1 MSSKKKKIDRDISH
15 SSRVGIVFSIDQK
28 RKGGQLIHNQLY
40 FRTCYTR
47 IPNWNRFSIATGSYK
62 IVCFYQ
68 FVSSPMFYAFTC
80 IGLLFKALQQRYK
93 RYYTTHV
100 LENINNK
107 QYELEEQKRMFSNLD
122 PSLSSCASLVS
133 QATHTFINPYNC
145 ALQTC
150 IS

>member
-1 MSSKKKKIDRDISH
+1 MQQLYNQTLMSSKKRKLIGISVIAVQQEL
-15 SSRVGIVFSIDQK
+15 SFQQI
-28 RKGGQLIHNQLY
+28 RKGKGDNS
-40 FRTCYTR
+40 YTT
-47 IPNWNRFSIATGSYK
+47 NYTFEHATQEFPTEIGFLLQQDHI
-62 IVCFYQ
+62 IVCFHQ

-133 QATHTFINPYNC
+133 QATHTFINP
-145 ALQTC
+145 
-150 IS
+150 